1 MCRIE
6 NQVPDQVQIAKQ
18 ALAWIICAKRRLT
31 TLELRNAL
39 AVEAE
44 DSDFDEENLSDLE
57 DIVSGCQG
65 LVTVDEESDIIR
77 LVHYT
82 AQEYLHRTCDIW
94 FPNANHEI
102 ARTCLTYLSFD
113 AFKVGTCSTDQEF
126 ETRLYKY
133 PLYYY
138 AAENWGFHIQMPLI
152 HKTMA
157 SSFLG
162 NSLKLD
168 ASVQCLWAYGVF
180 TKQSGYSQ
188 KTPKQVT
195 ASHLAAYFGLEDMM
209 LKIVEHGDPIDS
221 KDSYGRTPLS
231 WAAKNGCYSVVEL
244 LSRKG
249 VETESKDNDGLT
261 PLSWAAING
270 HDVIVQLLL
279 EKGVD
284 LDVKHYDGRTPLS
297 WAAYRGHEAV
307 AKLLLKNGADPDS
320 KDENGITPLSLAAFS
335 GREAVVKLLLE
346 YDVDPD
352 LENRLGRT
360 PLSQAAYSG
369 HVAIVQMLLEKGA
382 DPHFKDKYG
391 QVPLS
396 RAVERGYET
405 VAKLLAVY
413 NIS

>member
-1 MCRIE
+1 MRRIE
-6 NQVPDQVQIAKQ
+6 NQVPDQIQIAKQ
-18 ALAWIICAKRRLT
+18 ALAWTICAKRRLT
-31 TLELRNAL
+31 TLELRSAL

-44 DSDFDEENLSDLE
+44 DCELDEDNLSDLE

-65 LVTVDEESDIIR
+65 LVTVDEESDTIR

-82 AQEYLHRTCDIW
+82 AQEYLQRTCDTW

-113 AFKVGTCSTDQEF
+113 VFKAGSCSTDQEF
-126 ETRLYKY
+126 ETRLYQY
-133 PLYYY
+133 PLYNY
-138 AAENWGFHIQMPLI
+138 AAENWGLHIHMQLI

-168 ASVQCLWAYGVF
+168 ASVQGFWAYGAF
-180 TKQSGYSQ
+180 TKQPGYSQ
-188 KTPKQVT
+188 KAPKQVT
-195 ASHLAAYFGLEDMM
+195 GLHLAAYFGLEGMV
-209 LKIVEHGDPIDS
+209 LELVERSNPIDS

-231 WAAKNGCYSVVEL
+231 WATKNGCYSVVEL
-244 LSRKG
+244 LLRKG

-261 PLSWAAING
+261 PLSWAAISG

-284 LDVKHYDGRTPLS
+284 PDAKHYDGRTPLS

-307 AKLLLKNGADPDS
+307 VKLLLKNGADPDS
-320 KDENGITPLSLAAFS
+320 K
-335 GREAVVKLLLE
+335 
-346 YDVDPD
+346 
-352 LENRLGRT
+352 NRLGRT

-382 DPHFKDKYG
+382 DPHSKDKYG
-391 QVPLS
+391 QIPLS
-396 RAVERGYET
+396 RASEKGYET
-405 VAKLLAVY
+405 VAKLLA
-413 NIS
+413 I

>member
-1 MCRIE
+1 MRRIE
-6 NQVPDQVQIAKQ
+6 NQVPDQIQIAKQ
-18 ALAWIICAKRRLT
+18 ALAWTICAKRRLT

-44 DSDFDEENLSDLE
+44 DCELDEENLSDLE

-65 LVTVDEESDIIR
+65 LVTVDEESDVLR

-82 AQEYLHRTCDIW
+82 AQEYLQRTCDTW

-113 AFKVGTCSTDQEF
+113 AFKAGSCSTDQEF
-126 ETRLYKY
+126 ETRLYQY

-138 AAENWGFHIQMPLI
+138 AAENWGLHIQMQLI

-168 ASVQCLWAYGVF
+168 ASVQGFWAYGAF
-180 TKQSGYSQ
+180 TKQPGYSQ
-188 KTPKQVT
+188 KAPKQVT
-195 ASHLAAYFGLEDMM
+195 GSHLAAYFGLEGMI
-209 LKIVEHGDPIDS
+209 LELVERGNPIDS

-244 LSRKG
+244 LLRKD

-261 PLSWAAING
+261 PLSWAAISG
-270 HDVIVQLLL
+270 HDLIVQLLL

-284 LDVKHYDGRTPLS
+284 PDAKHYDGRTPLS

-307 AKLLLKNGADPDS
+307 VKLLLKNGADPDT
-320 KDENGITPLSLAAFS
+320 KDENDITPLSLAAFS
-335 GREAVVKLLLE
+335 GREVVVKLLLE
-346 YDVDPD
+346 DDVNPD
-352 LENRLGRT
+352 SKNRLGRT

-382 DPHFKDKYG
+382 DPHSKDQDG
-391 QVPLS
+391 QIPLS
-396 RAVERGYET
+396 RASGRGYET
-405 VAKLLAVY
+405 VAKLLAIY